1 MDIEG
6 PGEIVGTLARHFSLS
21 EAVIRHQTIRLE
33 AKKAAKD

>member
-21 EAVIRHQTIRLE
+21 EAVIRHQTIRPE